1 MGSIADKQP
10 IQASIGA
17 EARDAKKLFVRD
29 VSTPWFELVAT
40 KIEITTDFIATGL
53 GVVVSYKI
61 YQAFSLGKEIRY
73 PANVILLT
81 AALFGILFVL
91 MLDRDGGYR
100 KGNGLLRVKETERVL
115 RVSAQEFL
123 FFSALGLMSAHL
135 VSRWVLCIAF
145 GVVPLLV
152 LAEKQLCFGVTRFL
166 HARGF
171 GMQKVIVYGAGDTG
185 RRVFSTLARSPKA
198 GLNPVAFVDD
208 DLSRVG
214 QTIYASGYRR
224 ETSAQVLH
232 GPVNSEMLRS
242 LGVET
247 IIVAIPGIGRERFAE
262 LASLAAT
269 ARVRLVYVPS
279 QLLPSAHWVDY
290 VDIDGLMLASF
301 GGPAPKS
308 LYEAGKRILD
318 LLVSLVLVIALAP
331 ALLLIAA
338 VVRLD
343 SRGPVLFR
351 QTRIGKNGKP
361 FAMYKFR
368 SMLVDAPAY
377 SYSPKESQDPRI
389 TRVGRYLR
397 KSSLDEL
404 PQLFNVIKGEMSLV
418 GPRPEMPFIVEQY
431 GPREEQRLDVIPGIT
446 GLWQLSADRA
456 FLIHENLQYDLYYIR
471 HRGFFM
477 DLAILLHT
485 AVFAMRGV

>member
-1 MGSIADKQP
+1 MGSIADKP
-10 IQASIGA
+10 TIQASIGA
-17 EARDAKKLFVRD
+17 RNRNAEKLFVRD
-29 VSTPWFELVAT
+29 TRTQWFEFAVT
-40 KIEITTDFIATGL
+40 GIEIAADFIAAGL
-53 GVVVSYKI
+53 GIVVSYHI
-61 YQAFSLGKEIRY
+61 YHALNLGKEVWY
-73 PANVILLT
+73 SSNMILST
-81 AALFGILFVL
+81 AALIGILFVV
-91 MLDRDGGYR
+91 MLDREGGYR

-115 RVSAQEFL
+115 RVSAQVFVL
-123 FFSALGLMSAHL
+123 FAALGLMSAQL
-135 VSRWVLCIAF
+135 ISRWVLCISLA
-145 GVVPLLV
+145 VVPLLV
-152 LAEKQLCFGVTRFL
+152 LTEKQLCFEGIRFL
-166 HARGF
+166 HTLGF
-171 GMQKVIVYGAGDTG
+171 GIQKVLIYGAGDTG

-208 DLSRVG
+208 GLSHVG
-214 QTIYASGYRR
+214 QTLYASGYRR
-224 ETSAQVLH
+224 ETSAPVLG
-232 GPVNSEMLRS
+232 GPVSAEMLRN

-247 IIVAIPGIGRERFAE
+247 MVVAIPHIGRERFAE
-262 LASLAAT
+262 LASLVASE
-269 ARVRLVYVPS
+269 RVRLVYVPS
-279 QLLPSAHWVDY
+279 QLLPSTHWVDY

-308 LYEAGKRILD
+308 LYEAGKRFLD
-318 LLVSLVLVIALAP
+318 LLASLALVIVLSP
-331 ALLLIAA
+331 VLLLAA
-338 VVRLD
+338 AAVRLD

-389 TRVGRYLR
+389 TRIGRYLR

-431 GPREEQRLDVIPGIT
+431 GPREEQRLDVVPGIT

-471 HRGFFM
+471 NRGFFM